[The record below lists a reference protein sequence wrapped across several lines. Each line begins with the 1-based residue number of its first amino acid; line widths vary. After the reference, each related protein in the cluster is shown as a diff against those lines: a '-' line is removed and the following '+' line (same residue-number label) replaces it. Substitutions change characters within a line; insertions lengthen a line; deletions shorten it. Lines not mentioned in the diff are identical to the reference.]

1 MNNLCCDLLFNL
13 YGVANGVPL
22 NDSLIYLI
30 LMDTKKIFA
39 GVILFSSL
47 VGFMGCKECE
57 GDTFG
62 HSMKLVVP
70 IDTYPS
76 VDTFTIGDTLWI
88 EADIDKYVAVEDND
102 ERIFLEDFN
111 FFTTLIISEISDTV
125 ENFAVE
131 IEIIEEIGTVEILD
145 LPTLQVYPLFFVE
158 NDDAYLFK
166 GGIVFN
172 EPGRYYISFDTNP
185 ENYKRYEH
193 PAVYL
198 CEDTRRNDMD
208 VGYRNTST
216 TLEAYENIFLQTGV
230 DYLFQLMDY
239 PRYSSIGTHCLIVK
253 E

>member
-1 MNNLCCDLLFNL
+1 
-13 YGVANGVPL
+13 
-22 NDSLIYLI
+22 
-30 LMDTKKIFA
+30 MDTKFFHLSLFFIGTFIFT
-39 GVILFSSL
+39 
-47 VGFMGCKECE
+47 GCKECE

-70 IDTYPS
+70 IDTSPS
-76 VDTFTIGDTLWI
+76 VDTFTVGDTLWV

-102 ERIFLEDFN
+102 ERIFLEAFN

-125 ENFAVE
+125 ENYAVE

-166 GGIVFN
+166 AGIVFN
-172 EPGRYYISFDTNP
+172 EPGRYYISFDTEP
-185 ENYKRYEH
+185 ESYKFYEH

-239 PRYSSIGTHCLIVK
+239 PRYSSIGTHSLIVK